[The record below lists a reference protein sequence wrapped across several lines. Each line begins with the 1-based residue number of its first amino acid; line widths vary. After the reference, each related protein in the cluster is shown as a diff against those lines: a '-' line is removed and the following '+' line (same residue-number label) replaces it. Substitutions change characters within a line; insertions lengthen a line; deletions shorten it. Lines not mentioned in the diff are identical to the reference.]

1 MVSDVKY
8 TIEDLNFMKLF
19 QAVSGIYPRDILQDQ
34 KFNRTIIVVDKGNM
48 GASIGKSGQNIIY
61 IKKVTGKDVVVVEY
75 SDKMQ
80 DFIKGLIGQNVSFN
94 ISENINSTGAK
105 QVTIS
110 VSPESKGLV
119 FGIKGQN
126 IEKIKLLLR
135 RYFNVDQVKV
145 I

>member
-1 MVSDVKY
+1 MSDVKY

-34 KFNRTIIVVDKGNM
+34 KFNRTIIVVDKGSM

-75 SDKMQ
+75 SDNMQ

-94 ISENINSTGAK
+94 ISESTNSTGVK

-126 IEKIKLLLR
+126 IEKIKLLLK
-135 RYFNVDQVKV
+135 RYFNVAQVKV

>member
-1 MVSDVKY
+1 VSDVKY

-34 KFNRTIIVVDKGNM
+34 KFNRTIIVVDKGSM

-75 SDKMQ
+75 SDNMQ

-94 ISENINSTGAK
+94 ISESTNSTGVK

-126 IEKIKLLLR
+126 IEKIKLLLK
-135 RYFNVDQVKV
+135 RYFNVAQVKV

>member
-1 MVSDVKY
+1 MSDVKY

-19 QAVSGIYPRDILQDQ
+19 QAVSGIYPRDIVQDQ
-34 KFNRTIIVVDKGNM
+34 KFNRTIIVVDRGSM

-75 SDKMQ
+75 SDNMQ
-80 DFIKGLIGQNVSFN
+80 DFIRGLIGQNVSFN
-94 ISENINSTGAK
+94 INESTNSTGAK
-105 QVTIS
+105 QITIS

-135 RYFNVDQVKV
+135 RYFNVTQVKV
-145 I
+145 V

>member
-1 MVSDVKY
+1 MSDVKY

>member
-1 MVSDVKY
+1 VSDVKY

-19 QAVSGIYPRDILQDQ
+19 QAVSGIYPRDIVQDQ
-34 KFNRTIIVVDKGNM
+34 KFNRTIIVVDRGSM

-75 SDKMQ
+75 SDNMQ
-80 DFIKGLIGQNVSFN
+80 DFIRGLIGQNVSFN
-94 ISENINSTGAK
+94 INESTNSTGAK
-105 QVTIS
+105 QITIS

-135 RYFNVDQVKV
+135 RYFNVTQVKV
-145 I
+145 V

>member
-1 MVSDVKY
+1 MSDVKY

-19 QAVSGIYPRDILQDQ
+19 QAVSGIYPRDIVQDQ
-34 KFNRTIIVVDKGNM
+34 KFNRTIIVVDKGSM

-75 SDKMQ
+75 SDNMQ
-80 DFIKGLIGQNVSFN
+80 DFIRGLIGQNVSFN
-94 ISENINSTGAK
+94 INESTNATGAK
-105 QVTIS
+105 QITIS

-135 RYFNVDQVKV
+135 RYFNVTQVKV
-145 I
+145 V

>member
-1 MVSDVKY
+1 MSDVKY

-19 QAVSGIYPRDILQDQ
+19 QAVSGVYPRDIIHDD
-34 KFNRTIIVVDKGNM
+34 KFNRIIIVVDKGNM

-75 SDKMQ
+75 NDDIR
-80 DFIKGLIGQNVSFN
+80 DFIKGLIGQNVNFN
-94 ISENINSTGAK
+94 VTESTNSNGTK
-105 QVTIS
+105 LITIS
-110 VSPESKGLV
+110 VNPESKGVV
-119 FGIKGQN
+119 FGVKGQN

-135 RYFNVDQVKV
+135 RYFNVSQVKV